1 MKYYI
6 VIRGCDD
13 VTPVLLDLNEE
24 ESSALKK
31 LAESAATI
39 SNGQCMPDISYY
51 SITDEAYEN
60 HIKWKEIMQKRADS
74 YWDDTELTEEERE
87 FYYNFYDE
95 YWVEHNYIDHFDAY
109 EYRKNMNKEG

>member
-24 ESSALKK
+24 EFSALKK

-39 SNGQCMPDISYY
+39 SNSKCMPDISYY
-51 SITDEAYEN
+51 GIADEVYEN
-60 HIKWKEIMQKRADS
+60 HIKWKEIAQKKEDS
-74 YWDDTELTEEERE
+74 YWDGIELTEEESE

-95 YWVEHNYIDHFDAY
+95 YWIGHNYIDRFDAC